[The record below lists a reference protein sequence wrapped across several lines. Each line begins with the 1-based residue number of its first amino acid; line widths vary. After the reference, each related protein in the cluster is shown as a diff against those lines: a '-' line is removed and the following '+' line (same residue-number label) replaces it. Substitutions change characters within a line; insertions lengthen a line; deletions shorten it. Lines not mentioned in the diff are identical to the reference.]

1 MVDFEEALKPSFKRA
16 GTMMGLFVAHFQ
28 AAVCRGNTQKM
39 VKAVVACEIV
49 VVVVVQVCP
58 T

>member
-1 MVDFEEALKPSFKRA
+1 
-16 GTMMGLFVAHFQ
+16 MMGLFVAHFQ

-49 VVVVVQVCP
+49 VVVVVVQVCP
-58 T
+58 S